1 MELLRLSEAEV
12 AELGG
17 PAAAAMRLRELVPA
31 GDSVAAEV
39 AEILRSVRA
48 GGDQALAEL
57 TRRYDTGGAD
67 PRPLLVEPEA
77 LDEAIRWTAPSSCP
91 RASSFGSA
99 RSPWG
104 PPPCTCQAAAPPT
117 PARL

>member
-1 MELLRLSEAEV
+1 MELLRPSEAEV
-12 AELGG
+12 GGAGG
-17 PAAAAMRLRELVPA
+17 PAAGAMRLGELVPA

-39 AEILRSVRA
+39 AEILHSVRA

-77 LDEAIRWTAPSSCP
+77 LDEAIREMPLELVAGLQVGI
-91 RASSFGSA
+91 ANL
-99 RSPWG
+99 
-104 PPPCTCQAAAPPT
+104 PPVAEAAAGGDS
-117 PARL
+117 